1 VGRTS
6 ACGAELLR
14 EKEADAVRKS
24 PDLRVPAG
32 FLPHGLI
39 PFNSRSHPGPS
50 VLTKAHG
57 QIGTEPPWWVSLVPF
72 LFLN

>member
-1 VGRTS
+1 MS

-14 EKEADAVRKS
+14 EKEADAVRKCLIS
-24 PDLRVPAG
+24 RFAVPAG

-50 VLTKAHG
+50 LLTMSHG
-57 QIGTEPPWWVSLVPF
+57 QIGTEPPVVCESGAIP
-72 LFLN
+72 LN